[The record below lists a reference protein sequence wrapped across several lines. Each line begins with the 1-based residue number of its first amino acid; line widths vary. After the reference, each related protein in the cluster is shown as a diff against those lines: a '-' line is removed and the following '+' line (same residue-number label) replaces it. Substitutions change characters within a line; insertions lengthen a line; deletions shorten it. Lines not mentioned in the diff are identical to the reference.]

1 MPDDGFSAHIG
12 LDGVDG
18 GGRNGQEG
26 TTMTTNSLAGAVVL
40 VTGGARGMGAEHVR
54 RLRAVGAKVLA
65 TDVLDDEGQALVAD
79 LGPDAAYLHHDVT
92 DETHWRDAVAEAED
106 RFGPVQHLVNNAGI
120 VTFGTIDGMDPA
132 VFRRTVEVNLTGCW
146 LGMHVTV
153 PSIRRA
159 GGGSIVNI
167 SSTAGLQGYANLG
180 AYVASKWG
188 LRGLTKAAALE
199 LGPAGIR
206 VNSIHP
212 GPIRTPMIAG
222 LDASSLAAAQP
233 IARVGEP
240 AEVTDL
246 LLYLLAD
253 ATYSTGHE
261 FVVDGGAIIGQVIP
275 TVSDQ

>member
-1 MPDDGFSAHIG
+1 MNALHDH
-12 LDGVDG
+12 
-18 GGRNGQEG
+18 
-26 TTMTTNSLAGAVVL
+26 VVL
-40 VTGGARGMGAEHVR
+40 VTGAARGMGAEHVR
-54 RLRAVGAKVLA
+54 ALVGVGARVVA
-65 TDVLDDEGQALVAD
+65 TDVLDAEGEAVVAALGHHA
-79 LGPDAAYLHHDVT
+79 LYLHHDVT
-92 DETHWRDAVAEAED
+92 SERDWQAVIEATEA
-106 RFGPVQHLVNNAGI
+106 RFGPVKHLVNNAGI
-120 VTFGTIDGMDPA
+120 VTFGAIEATTPA
-132 VFRRTVEVNLTGCW
+132 EFRRTLDVNLTGCW
-146 LGMHVTV
+146 LGMHYAV

-159 GGGSIVNI
+159 GGGSIVNV

-222 LDASSLAAAQP
+222 LDADTLAATQP

-240 AEVTDL
+240 AEVTAL

-261 FVVDGGAIIGQVIP
+261 FVVDGGAVIGQVVRTIMER
-275 TVSDQ
+275 

>member
-1 MPDDGFSAHIG
+1 M
-12 LDGVDG
+12 
-18 GGRNGQEG
+18 R
-26 TTMTTNSLAGAVVL
+26 NSLAGQVVL
-40 VTGGARGMGAEHVR
+40 VTGAARGMGAEHVR
-54 RLRAVGAKVLA
+54 QLVDVGARVVA
-65 TDVLDDEGQALVAD
+65 TDVLDAEGQALVAG
-79 LGPDAAYLHHDVT
+79 LGANVVYLHHDVT
-92 DETHWRDAVAEAED
+92 VEADWHAAVATAEA
-106 RFGPVQHLVNNAGI
+106 RFGPISHLVNNAGI
-120 VTFGTIDGMDPA
+120 VSFGSIETSA
-132 VFRRTVEVNLTGCW
+132 LTEFRRTIDINLTGCW

-167 SSTAGLQGYANLG
+167 ASTAGLQGYANLG

-199 LGPAGIR
+199 LGPLGIR
-206 VNSIHP
+206 VNTIHP

-222 LDASSLAAAQP
+222 LDADALAAAQP

-240 AEVTDL
+240 AEVTAM

-261 FVVDGGAIIGQVIP
+261 FVIDGGAVIGQVVR
-275 TVSDQ
+275 TLVEQG

>member
-1 MPDDGFSAHIG
+1 M
-12 LDGVDG
+12 
-18 GGRNGQEG
+18 Q
-26 TTMTTNSLAGAVVL
+26 NSLQGHVVL
-40 VTGGARGMGAEHVR
+40 VTGAARGMGAEHVR
-54 RLRAVGAKVLA
+54 QLVGLGARVVA
-65 TDVLDDEGQALVAD
+65 TDVLDEEGHALVAE
-79 LGPDAAYLHHDVT
+79 LGQNAVYQHHDVT
-92 DETHWRDAVAEAED
+92 AEADWIAAVAKAES
-106 RFGPVQHLVNNAGI
+106 RFGPVKHLVNNAGI
-120 VTFGTIDGMDPA
+120 VTFGTIEATPPA
-132 VFRRTVEVNLTGCW
+132 EFRRTLDVNLTGCW
-146 LGMHVTV
+146 LGVHFTV

-167 SSTAGLQGYANLG
+167 ASTAGLQGYAHLG

-199 LGPAGIR
+199 LGPLGIR

-222 LDASSLAAAQP
+222 LDADTIAAKQP

-240 AEVTDL
+240 AEVTAM

-261 FVVDGGAIIGQVIP
+261 FVIDGGAVIGQV
-275 TVSDQ
+275 VEALADQH

>member
-1 MPDDGFSAHIG
+1 M
-12 LDGVDG
+12 
-18 GGRNGQEG
+18 R
-26 TTMTTNSLAGAVVL
+26 NSLTGQVVL
-40 VTGGARGMGAEHVR
+40 VTGAARGMGAEHVR
-54 RLRAVGAKVLA
+54 ELVAAGARVVA
-65 TDVLDDEGQALVAD
+65 TDVLDDEGQALVAG
-79 LGPDAAYLHHDVT
+79 LGSAAVYHHHYVT
-92 DETHWRDAVAEAED
+92 SEADWMAAVELAEST
-106 RFGPVQHLVNNAGI
+106 FGPVQHLVNNAGI
-120 VTFGTIDGMDPA
+120 VTFGTIEQMDPA
-132 VFRRTVEVNLTGCW
+132 TFRRTLDINLTGCW
-146 LGMHVTV
+146 LGMHYTV

-199 LGPAGIR
+199 LGPLGIR

-222 LDASSLAAAQP
+222 LDSSTIAAGQP

-240 AEVTDL
+240 EEVTAL

-261 FVVDGGAIIGQVIP
+261 FIVDGGAVIGQVLRQI
-275 TVSDQ
+275 TDLS

>member
-1 MPDDGFSAHIG
+1 MRNS
-12 LDGVDG
+12 LDG
-18 GGRNGQEG
+18 Q
-26 TTMTTNSLAGAVVL
+26 VVL
-40 VTGGARGMGAEHVR
+40 VTGAARGMGAEHVR
-54 RLRAVGAKVLA
+54 QLAGVGARVVA
-65 TDVLDDEGQALVAD
+65 TDVLDEEGRALTAG
-79 LGPDAAYLHHDVT
+79 LGNDVIYQHHDVT
-92 DETHWRDAVAEAED
+92 VEADWIAAVAKAEA
-106 RFGPVQHLVNNAGI
+106 RFGPVNHLVNNAGV
-120 VTFGTIDGMDPA
+120 VTFGSIESTDPA
-132 VFRRTVEVNLTGCW
+132 AFRRTIDINLTGCW
-146 LGMHVTV
+146 LGMHYTV

-180 AYVASKWG
+180 SYVASKWG

-199 LGPAGIR
+199 LGPLGIR

-222 LDASSLAAAQP
+222 LDADSIVASQP

-240 AEVTDL
+240 EEVTAM

-261 FVVDGGAIIGQVIP
+261 FIIDGGAVIGQVVR
-275 TVSDQ
+275 TLVDQD

>member
-1 MPDDGFSAHIG
+1 M
-12 LDGVDG
+12 
-18 GGRNGQEG
+18 R
-26 TTMTTNSLAGAVVL
+26 NSLTGQVVL
-40 VTGGARGMGAEHVR
+40 VTGAARGMGAEHVR
-54 RLRAVGAKVLA
+54 ELVAAGARVVA
-65 TDVLDDEGQALVAD
+65 TDVLDDEGQALVAG
-79 LGPDAAYLHHDVT
+79 LGSAAVYHHHDVT
-92 DETHWRDAVAEAED
+92 SEADWMAAVELAEST
-106 RFGPVQHLVNNAGI
+106 FGPVQHLVNNAGI
-120 VTFGTIDGMDPA
+120 VTFGTIEQMDPA
-132 VFRRTVEVNLTGCW
+132 TFRRTLDINLTGCW
-146 LGMHVTV
+146 LGMHYTV

-199 LGPAGIR
+199 LGPLGIR

-222 LDASSLAAAQP
+222 LDSSTIAAGQP

-240 AEVTDL
+240 EEVTAL

-253 ATYSTGHE
+253 ATYSTGSE
-261 FVVDGGAIIGQVIP
+261 FVIDGGAVTGQVFE
-275 TVSDQ
+275 TLDAQ